1 MGLTQAKVNREE
13 ERKPDVQDQN
23 KEKIIRVASIFL
35 GMKEVQKCT
44 EGQIDDFLLAKGL
57 TREMI

>member
-1 MGLTQAKVNREE
+1 MGLTQAKVNREQ
-13 ERKPDVQDQN
+13 ERKPDVQDQV
-23 KEKIIRVASIFL
+23 KEKTIRVASIFL